1 MKEKILI
8 IGGAGF
14 IGHNLS
20 LFLKKKKYD
29 VTIVDNF
36 LINNLISLK
45 KKKKF
50 ALKNFY
56 LKLLK
61 ERILLLKKNK
71 IKIIKK
77 DSRNYHSISRV
88 IDKIKPNYIYHL
100 AAVAH
105 ANVSNKDPF
114 STFDHSFRT
123 LENVLDASRNL
134 KNLKRLIFLSSSMV
148 YGNFKTDT
156 VNETTECN
164 PLGIYGALKFGA
176 EKLVIG
182 YNQIFKLPYT
192 IVRPSALYGERCV
205 SGRVLQL
212 FIENALQGK
221 SLKIYGDGKEFL
233 DFTYID
239 DFVNGL
245 YLIIKTKK
253 SVNQIFNLTYGKS
266 RSLIDAANIVQKL
279 IPNTK
284 KEFITRDKNMPYR
297 GTLSIKK
304 AKNKL
309 NYKPKFKIEKGIEK
323 LISYYKKNFLINK

>member
-8 IGGAGF
+8 VGGAGF

-20 LFLKKKKYD
+20 IFLKKKKYD
-29 VTIVDNF
+29 VTIVDS
-36 LINNLISLK
+36 LAINNLVSLK

-61 ERILLLKKNK
+61 ERISLLKKNK

-77 DSRNYHSISRV
+77 DSRDYHGISRV

-134 KNLKRLIFLSSSMV
+134 KSLKRLIFLSSSMV
-148 YGNFKTDT
+148 YGNFKTNN
-156 VNETTECN
+156 VNEKTECN

-221 SLKIYGDGKEFL
+221 SLKIYGDGREFL

-239 DFVNGL
+239 DFINGL
-245 YLIIKTKK
+245 YLVIKTKK
-253 SVNQIFNLTYGKS
+253 SINQIFNLTYGKS

-323 LISYYKKNFLINK
+323 LISYYKKNFVINK

>member
-1 MKEKILI
+1 MKKKILI

-20 LFLKKKKYD
+20 IFLKKKKYD

-36 LINNLISLK
+36 AINNLVSLK

-50 ALKNFY
+50 VLKNFY

-61 ERILLLKKNK
+61 ERVSLLKKNK
-71 IKIIKK
+71 IKIIKE
-77 DSRNYHSISRV
+77 DSRNYHSISRI
-88 IDKIKPNYIYHL
+88 IDKTKPNYIYHL

-134 KNLKRLIFLSSSMV
+134 KSLKRLIFLSSSMV
-148 YGNFKTDT
+148 YGNFKTNT

-212 FIENALQGK
+212 FIENALQGQ

-253 SVNQIFNLTYGKS
+253 SINQIFNLTYGKS
-266 RSLIDAANIVQKL
+266 RSLVDAANIVQKL

-297 GTLSIKK
+297 GTLSINK

-309 NYKPKFKIEKGIEK
+309 NYKPKFKIERGIEK
-323 LISYYKKNFLINK
+323 LISYYKKNFVINK

>member
-20 LFLKKKKYD
+20 LFLKKKNFD

-36 LINNLISLK
+36 AINNLISLK

-61 ERILLLKKNK
+61 ERVLLLKKNK

-77 DSRNYHSISRV
+77 DSRNYHSISKV

-134 KNLKRLIFLSSSMV
+134 KSLKRFIFLSSSMV
-148 YGNFKTDT
+148 YGNFKTNT
-156 VNETTECN
+156 VNEKTECN

-182 YNQIFKLPYT
+182 YNQIFNLPYT

-239 DFVNGL
+239 DFINGL
-245 YLIIKTKK
+245 YLIIKTEK
-253 SVNQIFNLTYGKS
+253 SINEIFNLTYGKS
-266 RSLIDAANIVQKL
+266 RSLIEAANIVQKL
-279 IPNTK
+279 IPKTK

-297 GTLSIKK
+297 GTLSIEK
-304 AKNKL
+304 AKKRL
-309 NYKPKFKIEKGIEK
+309 NYKPKFKIEKGIKK
-323 LISYYKKNFLINK
+323 LISYYKKTF

>member
-20 LFLKKKKYD
+20 IFLKKKNYD

-36 LINNLISLK
+36 AINNLISLK

-50 ALKNFY
+50 VLKNFY
-56 LKLLK
+56 EKLLK
-61 ERILLLKKNK
+61 ERISLLKKHK
-71 IKIIKK
+71 VKIIKE
-77 DSRNYHSISRV
+77 DSRNYHSISRI
-88 IDKIKPNYIYHL
+88 IDKTKPNYIYHL

-123 LENVLDASRNL
+123 LENVLDASRSL
-134 KNLKRLIFLSSSMV
+134 KSLKRLIFLSSSMV
-148 YGNFKTDT
+148 YGNFKTNT
-156 VNETTECN
+156 VNEITECN

-182 YNQIFKLPYT
+182 YNQIFELPYT
-192 IVRPSALYGERCV
+192 IVRPSALYGERCI

-239 DFVNGL
+239 DFINGL

-253 SVNQIFNLTYGKS
+253 SMNQIFNLTYGKS

-279 IPNTK
+279 IPGTK

-309 NYKPKFKIEKGIEK
+309 NYKPKFEIEKGIEK
-323 LISYYKKNFLINK
+323 LISYYKKNFVINK

>member
-20 LFLKKKKYD
+20 LSLKKKNFD

-36 LINNLISLK
+36 AINNLISLK

-61 ERILLLKKNK
+61 ERVSLLKKNK

-134 KNLKRLIFLSSSMV
+134 KSLKRFIFLSSSMV
-148 YGNFKTDT
+148 YGNFKTNT
-156 VNETTECN
+156 VNEKTECN

-182 YNQIFKLPYT
+182 YNQIFNLPYT

-239 DFVNGL
+239 DFINGL
-245 YLIIKTKK
+245 YLIIKTEK
-253 SVNQIFNLTYGKS
+253 SINEIFNLTYGKS
-266 RSLIDAANIVQKL
+266 RSLIEAANIVQKL
-279 IPNTK
+279 IPKTK

-297 GTLSIKK
+297 GTLSIEK
-304 AKNKL
+304 AKKKL

-323 LISYYKKNFLINK
+323 LISYYKKTF